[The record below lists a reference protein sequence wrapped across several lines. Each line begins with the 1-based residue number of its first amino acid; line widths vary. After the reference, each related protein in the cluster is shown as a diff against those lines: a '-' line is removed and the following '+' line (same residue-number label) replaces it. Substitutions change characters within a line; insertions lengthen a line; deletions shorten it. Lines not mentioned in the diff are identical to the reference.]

1 MIAFDAQRFS
11 ALAAAFG
18 TSPRHLLVAVA
29 RLARDG
35 AMVDPA
41 RRTRAVADARSELGA
56 AEGVAALLLTPIASF
71 AMDEL
76 DRALANLWPARSD
89 LGS

>member
-1 MIAFDAQRFS
+1 MIPFDAQRFS
-11 ALAAAFG
+11 ALAAALC
-18 TSPRHLLVAVA
+18 TPPRHLLVAAA

-35 AMVDPA
+35 AMVDPVH
-41 RRTRAVADARSELGA
+41 RSLAVADARGALGA

-71 AMDEL
+71 AMDEV

>member
-1 MIAFDAQRFS
+1 MIPFDAQRFS
-11 ALAAAFG
+11 VLAAALD
-18 TSPRHLLVAVA
+18 TPPRHLLVAAA

-35 AMVDPA
+35 AIVDPA
-41 RRTRAVADARSELGA
+41 HRARVVADARGGLGA

-76 DRALANLWPARSD
+76 DRALANPWPARSD
-89 LGS
+89 LGG